1 MNFWIEFIVTIS
13 PSAEVNEK
21 CHSKFISTLATVMLF
36 EQISRNKDFGAFI
49 IIAQLEESKPQRLL
63 STVILHE

>member
-1 MNFWIEFIVTIS
+1 MTVS
-13 PSAEVNEK
+13 ASAEANEK
-21 CHSKFISTLATVMLF
+21 CHSKFMSTLATVMLF

-49 IIAQLEESKPQRLL
+49 IIAQLEESKRQRL